1 MQWHLNQNHKKDN
14 NMFATKAFIIAVVAA
29 EVGMA
34 AYTLNKLG
42 ALDGVK
48 AYGRK
53 KADQAKA
60 FADEVKESYKDG
72 RTGTERAEVVQ

>member
-1 MQWHLNQNHKKDN
+1 MQWHQDNNLNKDN
-14 NMFATKAFIIAVVAA
+14 IMFTAKLFVIGLVAA

-60 FADEVKESYKDG
+60 FATEVKESYKDG